1 MPRHATAAAAA
12 AAAAAAEVS
21 LHEVS
26 LCDEVSL
33 REVRLRDEVSLHVRD
48 DASLR
53 FLCSVRQGS
62 PCDGATA
69 RPRDREPLGRRARL
83 AMALAWHACPIAAQL

>member
-1 MPRHATAAAAA
+1 MLRHATAAAA

-26 LCDEVSL
+26 LRDEVSL
-33 REVRLRDEVSLHVRD
+33 REVRLRDEVSLRD

-69 RPRDREPLGRRARL
+69 RPRDREPLG
-83 AMALAWHACPIAAQL
+83 